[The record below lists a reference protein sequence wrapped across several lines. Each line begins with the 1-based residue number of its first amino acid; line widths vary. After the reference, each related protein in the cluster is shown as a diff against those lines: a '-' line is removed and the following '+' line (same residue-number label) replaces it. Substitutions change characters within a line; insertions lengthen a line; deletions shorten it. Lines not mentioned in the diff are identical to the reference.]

1 MNGAARTAVFCG
13 LMAPL
18 ACAATAWAAPLLTP
32 GDFVIAIDLDP
43 DGTTSRYPAKE
54 APAMACDALL
64 NTKYLNYSMENSGL
78 IITPASGPS
87 VVQSIRFSTAN
98 DHEERDPASY
108 ELYGTNAAIA
118 STDNSDGEQ
127 ESWTL
132 IASGTLV
139 LPSARQAV
147 DRAMDFANT
156 ASYTSYKVIF
166 PTLKRVTTPN
176 SMQIAEIELFTGAG
190 GTGTPVL
197 GTGGTVL
204 AIDRD
209 LVPQSSYP
217 AGEAPAFAI
226 DNRPNKYLNYG
237 KANTGLIVAPWV
249 GPTVVTSLQIM
260 TANDDANRD
269 PSTYALYGTNEA
281 VLSTDNSRGNK
292 ENWTLIASGDLALP
306 ADRNVLAPA
315 VTFENAM
322 PYLAYRLVFPT
333 LRDAVTADSMQI
345 GEVRFCGTM
354 IEAPPIPLLAP
365 GDPILAVD
373 SDPDTSM
380 SNYPEVETPAMACD
394 GDLATKYLNFAKE
407 NSGLIAA
414 STPGASIV
422 RSLRLITGNDAP
434 ERDPVIVEVYGTN
447 APIASADNSWGT
459 AEPWTLIASS
469 GLEPPIDRTTVYPV
483 FNFANET
490 SYNFYKILFSSI
502 KDTATANA
510 MQVTEIGL
518 YTEADAAGTN
528 VLLGSPA
535 VLAVDADVLPV
546 SSYPAAET
554 PSCAIDRSL
563 AKYLNFGMENSGFIV
578 TPAAGRT
585 IVNVIRMTSANDW
598 NVRDPILWT
607 LYGTLD
613 AVASTDN
620 SQGDAEQWTLIASG
634 ASGLPTDRNR
644 LGAPVSFGNTAAYD
658 SYKLVFSRLRDPGT
672 ANAVQV
678 AEIQFYGAILGCPAP
693 FADADG
699 DGDVDQVDFGEYQAC
714 FTGRGGANSTYECR
728 CFDRDND
735 GDIDLVDFAEFQKC
749 ATGPA
754 VTWTQD
760 LLPDCAP

>member
-1 MNGAARTAVFCG
+1 
-13 LMAPL
+13 MAPL
-18 ACAATAWAAPLLTP
+18 VYAASAWAAPLLTP

-87 VVQSIRFSTAN
+87 IVQSIRFSTAN

-108 ELYGTNAAIA
+108 ELYGTNAAIT

-132 IASGTLV
+132 IASGTLA

-147 DRAMDFANT
+147 DRAMDFTNT

-166 PTLKRVTTPN
+166 PTLKRITTPN

-190 GTGTPVL
+190 GTGNPVL
-197 GTGGTVL
+197 GAGGTVL
-204 AIDRD
+204 GIDRD
-209 LVPQSSYP
+209 LLPQSSYP
-217 AGEAPAFAI
+217 AGEVPAFAI

-249 GPTVVTSLQIM
+249 GPTMVTSLQIM
-260 TANDDANRD
+260 TANDDVNRD
-269 PSTYALYGTNEA
+269 PSTYALYGTNDA
-281 VLSTDNSRGNK
+281 ILSTDNSRGNR
-292 ENWTLIASGDLALP
+292 ENWTLIAAGDLTLP

-333 LRDAVTADSMQI
+333 LRDAVAANSMQI
-345 GEVRFCGTM
+345 GEVRFFGTV
-354 IEAPPIPLLAP
+354 IEALPTPLLAP

-373 SDPDTSM
+373 SDLDTSM
-380 SNYPEVETPAMACD
+380 SSYPE
-394 GDLATKYLNFAKE
+394 
-407 NSGLIAA
+407 
-414 STPGASIV
+414 
-422 RSLRLITGNDAP
+422 
-434 ERDPVIVEVYGTN
+434 
-447 APIASADNSWGT
+447 
-459 AEPWTLIASS
+459 
-469 GLEPPIDRTTVYPV
+469 
-483 FNFANET
+483 
-490 SYNFYKILFSSI
+490 
-502 KDTATANA
+502 
-510 MQVTEIGL
+510 
-518 YTEADAAGTN
+518 
-528 VLLGSPA
+528 
-535 VLAVDADVLPV
+535 
-546 SSYPAAET
+546 AET

-563 AKYLNFGMENSGFIV
+563 AKYLNFGMANSGFIV

-585 IVNVIRMTSANDW
+585 IVNTIRMTSANDW
-598 NVRDPILWT
+598 SARDPIMWT

-620 SQGDAEQWTLIASG
+620 SHGDAEQWTLIASG
-634 ASGLPTDRNR
+634 ASGLSTDRNR

-658 SYKLVFSRLRDPGT
+658 SYKLVFSQLRDPGT
-672 ANAVQV
+672 ANSVQV
-678 AEIQFYGAILGCPAP
+678 AEIQFYGTILGCPAP

-714 FTGRGGANSTYECR
+714 FTGQGGANSTYECR

-735 GDIDLVDFAEFQKC
+735 GDIDIVDFAKFQKC